1 MSYNSKS
8 FGIVISRIRTERGIS
23 QTRLADM
30 ASIAR
35 SHLNMLENGRKTVR
49 LDTFVRIAEALDMLP
64 SELMQLVEN
73 ES

>member
-1 MSYNSKS
+1 MRSHIP
-8 FGIVISRIRTERGIS
+8 FVFRTISLLAA
-23 QTRLADM
+23 LADM